1 MLKILKK
8 FWHSNMLN
16 FLSEVDQLAR
26 KIHSESLYYIIF
38 STNNAHEVPL
48 KAHCNFYIGTQ
59 NCKISCISPEVDKF

>member
-1 MLKILKK
+1 MLKILKNY
-8 FWHSNMLN
+8 WHSNMLN

-38 STNNAHEVPL
+38 STNNAYEVPL